1 VFSGHLISLTEG
13 VVMQV
18 KLNEDEIRQQM
29 EIEAYDKMVEEEQE
43 IKKINEKAKR
53 KKADKKF
60 QIVMFSLI
68 GIALLIVVLQYLQ
81 VF

>member
-1 VFSGHLISLTEG
+1 
-13 VVMQV
+13 MQV
-18 KLNEDEIRQQM
+18 KLNEDDIRQKM

>member
-1 VFSGHLISLTEG
+1 
-13 VVMQV
+13 MQV

-29 EIEAYDKMVEEEQE
+29 ELEAYDKMVEEEQE
-43 IKKINEKAKR
+43 IKKINDKAKR

-68 GIALLIVVLQYLQ
+68 GITLLIVVLQWLG

>member
-1 VFSGHLISLTEG
+1 
-13 VVMQV
+13 MQV

-29 EIEAYDKMVEEEQE
+29 ELEAYDKMVEEEEE
-43 IKKINEKAKR
+43 IKKINDKAKR
-53 KKADKKF
+53 KKADKMF

-68 GIALLIVVLQYLQ
+68 GITLLIVVLQWLG

>member
-1 VFSGHLISLTEG
+1 
-13 VVMQV
+13 MQV
-18 KLNEDEIRQQM
+18 KLNEDDIRQQM
-29 EIEAYDKMVEEEQE
+29 EIEAYDKMVKEEQE

>member
-1 VFSGHLISLTEG
+1 
-13 VVMQV
+13 MQV
-18 KLNEDEIRQQM
+18 KLNEDDIRQQM